1 MERVTGI
8 GGMFWTER
16 GPVVTSRSQMQLH
29 FDERSR
35 RNNGEPPLSAG
46 SRRPAE
52 RTMRSIVL
60 IAAPSRRR
68 PACAGALDLR
78 RPAS

>member
-1 MERVTGI
+1 
-8 GGMFWTER
+8 
-16 GPVVTSRSQMQLH
+16 MQLH

-35 RNNGEPPLSAG
+35 RNNGKPPFSAG

-52 RTMRSIVL
+52 RTMRSIAL
-60 IAAPSRRR
+60 IAAPSRLR